1 MEIKNPAEEMPV
13 NNKESLS
20 LFLIFSFI
28 VKNIS
33 ITPKREKTIKGAKKR
48 IEPLSKSLT
57 AGINN
62 SIKTKTKTINNA
74 KNIANKYFL
83 WNIEFWFG
91 DLSDVCF

>member
-1 MEIKNPAEEMPV
+1 MEIKNPAEEMPAK
-13 NNKESLS
+13 NKESLI
-20 LFLIFSFI
+20 LPWIFSFI

-33 ITPKREKTIKGAKKR
+33 IMPKREKTIKGTKKR
-48 IEPLSKSLT
+48 IEPLNKSLT

-83 WNIEFWFG
+83 WNIESWFS
-91 DLSDVCF
+91 DLSNVCF